1 MNFYATG
8 IDVSHWQGTLD
19 FKKVKA
25 SGRNFVIVKL
35 TNGLTTD
42 AQAASNIKN
51 AKAAGLDVGVYHF
64 INALN
69 VTQAR
74 EQADYFIKT
83 VKQFLPLSYP
93 VALDIEEF
101 TVNGKPYYGSR
112 GITSAQIR
120 AIAQAWISAV
130 LAAGFYVVLYTNKD
144 WALNV
149 LEIKKR
155 PQEWGRVGIWYARY
169 TGNAGVVDD
178 VGELGRVAGI
188 IQYSST
194 ASVSG
199 VSGNVDVDAAKYNY
213 PAIIKAQGQNGY
225 TKPPVIKSDTSG
237 VLKMTKNGVYQLKT
251 NGPEGV
257 KVVSGNSAVAIVIPR
272 KHREGDADYWFIVA
286 VGDVGSECGIYVSGP
301 GVDSFRAFIVRVVGK

>member
-1 MNFYATG
+1 MNFHAIG
-8 IDVSHWQGTLD
+8 IDVSRWQGTPD

-25 SGRNFVIVKL
+25 AGRNFVIVKL
-35 TNGLTTD
+35 TSGLTMD
-42 AQAASNIKN
+42 AQAANNIKN

-64 INALN
+64 SNALN

-74 EQADYFIKT
+74 EQAAYFIKT
-83 VKQFLPLSYP
+83 VKSFLPLSYP
-93 VALDIEEF
+93 VALDLEEF

-120 AIAQAWISAV
+120 AIAHAWISAV
-130 LAAGFYVVLYTNKD
+130 LSAGFYVVLYTNKN
-144 WALNV
+144 WAVNV
-149 LEIKKR
+149 FEIKRR

-178 VGELGRVAGI
+178 TGELGRTAGI

-194 ASVSG
+194 ASVPG
-199 VSGNVDVDAAKYNY
+199 ISGNVDVDAAKYDY
-213 PAIIKAQGQNGY
+213 PGIIRAQGQNGY
-225 TKPPVIKSDTSG
+225 KKPPIIRSDTSG
-237 VLKMTKNGVYQLKT
+237 VLKLTKNGVYQLKT
-251 NGPEGV
+251 NGPAGV
-257 KVVSGNSAVAIVIPR
+257 KVTSGNSGTAIVIPR

-301 GVDSFRAFIVRVVGK
+301 GVAGYRAFIVRVVGK